1 MQHNSPL
8 NPQCPIGRSLER
20 VGEWWSI
27 LILREA
33 FLGASRF
40 DQFQKNLGIAPNML
54 TRRLNALV
62 ADGLLEKRP
71 YSTRPLRHEY
81 VLTPAGQ
88 DFRQVLWA
96 IMAWGNKHFAPE
108 GTAIQLVDSA
118 TGAPADP
125 LLIDRHSGRPLTWP
139 AFRTVAGPAADA
151 RTKARYP
158 VWPAREP
165 TPAPETKPA
174 ANAADAA

>member
-1 MQHNSPL
+1 MHHNSPL

-20 VGEWWSI
+20 VGEWWTI
-27 LILREA
+27 HILREA
-33 FLGASRF
+33 FLGATRF

-81 VLTPAGQ
+81 VLTAAGL
-88 DFRQVLWA
+88 DFRPVLWT
-96 IMAWGNKHFAPE
+96 IMAWGNKHFSPE
-108 GTAIQLVDSA
+108 GLAIQLVDSA
-118 TGAPADP
+118 TGTPAEP
-125 LLIDRHSGRPLTWP
+125 QLIDRHSGRPLTWP

-151 RTKARYP
+151 RTKSRYP
-158 VWPAREP
+158 VWPATTPQP
-165 TPAPETKPA
+165 TSPTAGSA
-174 ANAADAA
+174 DAADAA